1 MKLAYHLARFDQSL
15 GVQCKH
21 FGSIFKD
28 KCTLN
33 CMEKYLRTNQRV
45 SQRFHEFQMIA
56 NENMLALA
64 QKIFLVLTSTV
75 RSLNI
80 LGIFPYHGTSHF
92 LVFRVYLREL
102 ANRGHNVTVISHF
115 PEKNPPANYQDI
127 SLAGTI
133 EVLKDDMPVEKSYT
147 SIINTALFLTFTGKE
162 NCEVMVK
169 NKQVQDLVHSKA
181 KFDVVVVEQF
191 NSDCA
196 FGIAYK
202 LKAPVVGMMSHI
214 LMPWHYQRLG
224 IPYNTAYVPFHFL
237 EGGTKPS
244 LYQRVERVLFDTLK
258 KFVDEAKHG
267 VIYISFGSVISPSSL
282 SHERVKAILEV
293 VSELPQRFIWK
304 WNNKTLLKA
313 QDKLYTDKKNPPANY
328 QDISLAGTIE
338 VLKDDM
344 PVEKSYTSIINTALF
359 LVHWK
364 RNCEVMT
371 LKKFVDEA
379 KHGVIYISFG
389 SVISPSSLSHER
401 SSLPALV
408 DTSVSNG
415 TRDTSF
421 SITDSK
427 DNPLYT
433 CSSLNRTS
441 LYEAGGFG
449 SWKWLIR
456 SSLPA
461 LVDTSVSNGT
471 RDTSFSITDSKDN
484 PLYTCSSLNRTSL
497 YEAGGFGS
505 WKWLIRVT
513 SWSRMAN
520 SRINHAGTDNFSIL
534 HKWHSTCDRN
544 VHLARELCHE
554 SQFHGFDSGACKQV
568 LESYGASVRCLAYR
582 GRFLEIGKFDI
593 SNNTPIGMYFFLKET
608 SFHGIMLDYIFDQ
621 SFDFRLVIEIIKKG
635 KVSMQQGSVEYYWRS
650 KYDVME
656 TEDKDFLI
664 VKKKS
669 INDPSVRIVATEEY
683 FDILTEIHK
692 TTGHEAEIEIHHSL
706 QSNKSTICIP
716 SENENVLSE
725 IESAEDIHV
734 QIDMMPMNTDT
745 HITNGRNA
753 SPRSD
758 IISLPHIYLGKQ
770 NTDGIFTSS
779 SNVELVRE
787 FNLKG
792 AKQKSRLESCQL
804 AYVCRIGAGNL
815 LSRRDLQP
823 NASERMHNAYK
834 VNSKSIEP

>member
-1 MKLAYHLARFDQSL
+1 
-15 GVQCKH
+15 
-21 FGSIFKD
+21 
-28 KCTLN
+28 
-33 CMEKYLRTNQRV
+33 
-45 SQRFHEFQMIA
+45 
-56 NENMLALA
+56 
-64 QKIFLVLTSTV
+64 
-75 RSLNI
+75 
-80 LGIFPYHGTSHF
+80 
-92 LVFRVYLREL
+92 
-102 ANRGHNVTVISHF
+102 
-115 PEKNPPANYQDI
+115 
-127 SLAGTI
+127 
-133 EVLKDDMPVEKSYT
+133 
-147 SIINTALFLTFTGKE
+147 
-162 NCEVMVK
+162 
-169 NKQVQDLVHSKA
+169 
-181 KFDVVVVEQF
+181 
-191 NSDCA
+191 
-196 FGIAYK
+196 
-202 LKAPVVGMMSHI
+202 MSHI

-293 VSELPQRFIWK
+293 VSELPQR
-304 WNNKTLLKA
+304 NNKTLLKA
-313 QDKLYTDKKNPPANY
+313 QDKLYTDSWLPQVDILGHPNTLAFFSHAGMGGTTEAIHFGVPIVAMPVLGDQPANGAAIEESGLGV
-328 QDISLAGTIE
+328 QVQIRDLNKENLLAAFRKVLDVNVNKVIIFNDIKVERQIGSWRTEGE
-338 VLKDDM
+338 VAVPGCKFRPKDGAIHGRDW
-344 PVEKSYTSIINTALF
+344 PV
-359 LVHWK
+359 
-364 RNCEVMT
+364 
-371 LKKFVDEA
+371 
-379 KHGVIYISFG
+379 
-389 SVISPSSLSHER
+389 VISHREEFNFAPKP

>member
-1 MKLAYHLARFDQSL
+1 MPPPEPMCVFLGVVVPAVGAPSLRGNCTLRQSL
-15 GVQCKH
+15 PPCMRTGNLQPSTNAACNN
-21 FGSIFKD
+21 FGIKED

-56 NENMLALA
+56 NENMLAFGAGLQQDGVEGQRERHLGGMQHLEQDREQGREHGGFEQTEGQQVGQQTEPTSRSPPVNRPSA
-64 QKIFLVLTSTV
+64 RTMNLTITLVFLVLTSTV

-244 LYQRVERVLFDTLK
+244 LYQRVERVLFDVYFRTLYYFVTQRSDQNTLARYFDEIPPLDQLAGEMKFLLVYHNFILTGSRLFPANVIEVGGYHVSKAKPLNGTLK

-313 QDKLYTDKKNPPANY
+313 QDKLYTDSWLPQVDILGHPNTLAFFSHAGMGGTTEAIHFGVPIVAMPVLGDQPANGAAIEESGLGV
-328 QDISLAGTIE
+328 QVQIRDLNKENLLAAFR
-338 VLKDDM
+338 K
-344 PVEKSYTSIINTALF
+344 
-359 LVHWK
+359 
-364 RNCEVMT
+364 T

-401 SSLPALV
+401 VKAILEVVSELPQ
-408 DTSVSNG
+408 
-415 TRDTSF
+415 
-421 SITDSK
+421 
-427 DNPLYT
+427 
-433 CSSLNRTS
+433 
-441 LYEAGGFG
+441 
-449 SWKWLIR
+449 R
-456 SSLPA
+456 SSKYIGIL
-461 LVDTSVSNGT
+461 
-471 RDTSFSITDSKDN
+471 FS
-484 PLYTCSSLNRTSL
+484 R
-497 YEAGGFGS
+497 
-505 WKWLIRVT
+505 
-513 SWSRMAN
+513 
-520 SRINHAGTDNFSIL
+520 
-534 HKWHSTCDRN
+534 WH
-544 VHLARELCHE
+544 
-554 SQFHGFDSGACKQV
+554 
-568 LESYGASVRCLAYR
+568 
-582 GRFLEIGKFDI
+582 
-593 SNNTPIGMYFFLKET
+593 
-608 SFHGIMLDYIFDQ
+608 
-621 SFDFRLVIEIIKKG
+621 
-635 KVSMQQGSVEYYWRS
+635 
-650 KYDVME
+650 
-656 TEDKDFLI
+656 
-664 VKKKS
+664 
-669 INDPSVRIVATEEY
+669 
-683 FDILTEIHK
+683 
-692 TTGHEAEIEIHHSL
+692 
-706 QSNKSTICIP
+706 
-716 SENENVLSE
+716 
-725 IESAEDIHV
+725 
-734 QIDMMPMNTDT
+734 
-745 HITNGRNA
+745 GRN
-753 SPRSD
+753 D
-758 IISLPHIYLGKQ
+758 
-770 NTDGIFTSS
+770 
-779 SNVELVRE
+779 
-787 FNLKG
+787 
-792 AKQKSRLESCQL
+792 
-804 AYVCRIGAGNL
+804 
-815 LSRRDLQP
+815 
-823 NASERMHNAYK
+823 
-834 VNSKSIEP
+834 

>member
-1 MKLAYHLARFDQSL
+1 MANKSIKSQNKVIMAMRHKATGLPRPRDRRRRPAGHPNTLAFFSHAGMGGTTEAIHFGVPIVAMPVLGDQPANGAAIEESGL
-15 GVQCKH
+15 GVQ
-21 FGSIFKD
+21 
-28 KCTLN
+28 
-33 CMEKYLRTNQRV
+33 
-45 SQRFHEFQMIA
+45 
-56 NENMLALA
+56 
-64 QKIFLVLTSTV
+64 
-75 RSLNI
+75 
-80 LGIFPYHGTSHF
+80 
-92 LVFRVYLREL
+92 
-102 ANRGHNVTVISHF
+102 
-115 PEKNPPANYQDI
+115 
-127 SLAGTI
+127 
-133 EVLKDDMPVEKSYT
+133 
-147 SIINTALFLTFTGKE
+147 
-162 NCEVMVK
+162 
-169 NKQVQDLVHSKA
+169 
-181 KFDVVVVEQF
+181 
-191 NSDCA
+191 
-196 FGIAYK
+196 
-202 LKAPVVGMMSHI
+202 
-214 LMPWHYQRLG
+214 
-224 IPYNTAYVPFHFL
+224 
-237 EGGTKPS
+237 
-244 LYQRVERVLFDTLK
+244 
-258 KFVDEAKHG
+258 
-267 VIYISFGSVISPSSL
+267 
-282 SHERVKAILEV
+282 
-293 VSELPQRFIWK
+293 
-304 WNNKTLLKA
+304 
-313 QDKLYTDKKNPPANY
+313 
-328 QDISLAGTIE
+328 
-338 VLKDDM
+338 
-344 PVEKSYTSIINTALF
+344 
-359 LVHWK
+359 
-364 RNCEVMT
+364 
-371 LKKFVDEA
+371 
-379 KHGVIYISFG
+379 
-389 SVISPSSLSHER
+389 

-456 SSLPA
+456 VTSWSRMANSRNKPRYSSLPA

>member
-1 MKLAYHLARFDQSL
+1 MPPPEPMCVFLGVVVPAVGAPSLRGNCTLRQSL
-15 GVQCKH
+15 PPCMRTGNLQPSTNAACNN
-21 FGSIFKD
+21 FGIKED

-64 QKIFLVLTSTV
+64 QKSSGQVCSRTVWKGRERGIWEACSISSRIGSRVESTVVLSKQRGSRSGSSISCMRVALSSEALSTRCGPGASRILAGNEALVYMMLTEEQDLWLFLVLTSTV

-313 QDKLYTDKKNPPANY
+313 QDKLYTDSWLPQVDILGHPNTLAFFSHAGMGGTTEAIHFGVPIVAMPVLGDQPANGAAIEESGLGVQVQIRDLNKENLLAAFRKVLDVNVPRVLTGISQQRNNVTVISHFPEKNPPANY

-364 RNCEVMT
+364 RNCEVMV
-371 LKKFVDEA
+371 K
-379 KHGVIYISFG
+379 
-389 SVISPSSLSHER
+389 
-401 SSLPALV
+401 
-408 DTSVSNG
+408 N
-415 TRDTSF
+415 
-421 SITDSK
+421 
-427 DNPLYT
+427 
-433 CSSLNRTS
+433 
-441 LYEAGGFG
+441 
-449 SWKWLIR
+449 
-456 SSLPA
+456 
-461 LVDTSVSNGT
+461 
-471 RDTSFSITDSKDN
+471 
-484 PLYTCSSLNRTSL
+484 
-497 YEAGGFGS
+497 
-505 WKWLIRVT
+505 
-513 SWSRMAN
+513 
-520 SRINHAGTDNFSIL
+520 
-534 HKWHSTCDRN
+534 
-544 VHLARELCHE
+544 
-554 SQFHGFDSGACKQV
+554 KQV
-568 LESYGASVRCLAYR
+568 QDLVHSKA
-582 GRFLEIGKFDI
+582 KFDVVVVEQFN
-593 SNNTPIGMYFFLKET
+593 SDCAF
-608 SFHGIMLDYIFDQ
+608 GI
-621 SFDFRLVIEIIKKG
+621 
-635 KVSMQQGSVEYYWRS
+635 
-650 KYDVME
+650 
-656 TEDKDFLI
+656 
-664 VKKKS
+664 
-669 INDPSVRIVATEEY
+669 
-683 FDILTEIHK
+683 
-692 TTGHEAEIEIHHSL
+692 
-706 QSNKSTICIP
+706 
-716 SENENVLSE
+716 
-725 IESAEDIHV
+725 
-734 QIDMMPMNTDT
+734 
-745 HITNGRNA
+745 
-753 SPRSD
+753 
-758 IISLPHIYLGKQ
+758 
-770 NTDGIFTSS
+770 
-779 SNVELVRE
+779 
-787 FNLKG
+787 
-792 AKQKSRLESCQL
+792 
-804 AYVCRIGAGNL
+804 
-815 LSRRDLQP
+815 
-823 NASERMHNAYK
+823 AYK
-834 VNSKSIEP
+834 LKAPWLE

>member
-1 MKLAYHLARFDQSL
+1 MNLT
-15 GVQCKH
+15 
-21 FGSIFKD
+21 I
-28 KCTLN
+28 TL
-33 CMEKYLRTNQRV
+33 V
-45 SQRFHEFQMIA
+45 
-56 NENMLALA
+56 
-64 QKIFLVLTSTV
+64 FLVLTSTV

-244 LYQRVERVLFDTLK
+244 LYQRVERVLFDVYFRTLYYFVTQRSDQNTLARYFDEIPPLDQLAGEMKFLLTLK

-282 SHERVKAILEV
+282 SHER
-293 VSELPQRFIWK
+293 
-304 WNNKTLLKA
+304 
-313 QDKLYTDKKNPPANY
+313 
-328 QDISLAGTIE
+328 
-338 VLKDDM
+338 
-344 PVEKSYTSIINTALF
+344 
-359 LVHWK
+359 
-364 RNCEVMT
+364 T

-401 SSLPALV
+401 
-408 DTSVSNG
+408 
-415 TRDTSF
+415 
-421 SITDSK
+421 
-427 DNPLYT
+427 
-433 CSSLNRTS
+433 
-441 LYEAGGFG
+441 
-449 SWKWLIR
+449 
-456 SSLPA
+456 
-461 LVDTSVSNGT
+461 
-471 RDTSFSITDSKDN
+471 
-484 PLYTCSSLNRTSL
+484 
-497 YEAGGFGS
+497 
-505 WKWLIRVT
+505 
-513 SWSRMAN
+513 
-520 SRINHAGTDNFSIL
+520 
-534 HKWHSTCDRN
+534 
-544 VHLARELCHE
+544 E

-621 SFDFRLVIEIIKKG
+621 SFDFRLAYDWLDADYVANKMRI
-635 KVSMQQGSVEYYWRS
+635 SVAVRRSVQAKLARREEAGWLWRR
-650 KYDVME
+650 
-656 TEDKDFLI
+656 LI
-664 VKKKS
+664 V
-669 INDPSVRIVATEEY
+669 VLLA
-683 FDILTEIHK
+683 
-692 TTGHEAEIEIHHSL
+692 SL
-706 QSNKSTICIP
+706 RLRL
-716 SENENVLSE
+716 VL
-725 IESAEDIHV
+725 
-734 QIDMMPMNTDT
+734 
-745 HITNGRNA
+745 
-753 SPRSD
+753 
-758 IISLPHIYLGKQ
+758 LG
-770 NTDGIFTSS
+770 G
-779 SNVELVRE
+779 LVR
-787 FNLKG
+787 LRVQAAVLCLLHARVDVVSSVLLLRLGLILRLRLRLVLRLGLHGRRAARSLRK
-792 AKQKSRLESCQL
+792 ALAPPPRPVSRAHSGPRHAAC
-804 AYVCRIGAGNL
+804 AAT
-815 LSRRDLQP
+815 
-823 NASERMHNAYK
+823 
-834 VNSKSIEP
+834 

>member
-1 MKLAYHLARFDQSL
+1 MNLT
-15 GVQCKH
+15 
-21 FGSIFKD
+21 I
-28 KCTLN
+28 TL
-33 CMEKYLRTNQRV
+33 V
-45 SQRFHEFQMIA
+45 
-56 NENMLALA
+56 
-64 QKIFLVLTSTV
+64 FLVLTSTV

-244 LYQRVERVLFDTLK
+244 LYQRVERVLFDVYFRTLYYFVTQRSDQNTLARYFDEIPPLDQLAGEMKFLLTLK

-313 QDKLYTDKKNPPANY
+313 QDKLYTDSWLPQVDILGHPNTLAFFSHAGMGGTTEAIHFGVPIVAMPVLGDQPANGAAIEESGLGVQVQIRDLNKENLLAAFRKVLDVNLMPNDANELIEKNPPANY

-401 SSLPALV
+401 VKAILEVVSELPQSWLPQV
-408 DTSVSNG
+408 DILGHPNTLAFFSHAGMGGTTEAIHFGVPIVAMPVLGDQPANG
-415 TRDTSF
+415 AAIEESGLGVQVERQ
-421 SITDSK
+421 I
-427 DNPLYT
+427 
-433 CSSLNRTS
+433 
-441 LYEAGGFG
+441 G
-449 SWKWLIR
+449 SWRTEGEVAVPGCKFRPKDGAIHGRDWPVVISHREEFNFAPKPFVDLNLNAQAALLNGCCVGWLVPKDWHPHDGY
-456 SSLPA
+456 SMVYGFCGAQHAAVFLPQVCVRDNSCQA
-461 LVDTSVSNGT
+461 SVLQSGCIAILVS
-471 RDTSFSITDSKDN
+471 
-484 PLYTCSSLNRTSL
+484 
-497 YEAGGFGS
+497 EQ
-505 WKWLIRVT
+505 
-513 SWSRMAN
+513 
-520 SRINHAGTDNFSIL
+520 
-534 HKWHSTCDRN
+534 WHSHYWYAG
-544 VHLARELCHE
+544 VY
-554 SQFHGFDSGACKQV
+554 GFNCA
-568 LESYGASVRCLAYR
+568 
-582 GRFLEIGKFDI
+582 
-593 SNNTPIGMYFFLKET
+593 
-608 SFHGIMLDYIFDQ
+608 
-621 SFDFRLVIEIIKKG
+621 
-635 KVSMQQGSVEYYWRS
+635 
-650 KYDVME
+650 
-656 TEDKDFLI
+656 
-664 VKKKS
+664 
-669 INDPSVRIVATEEY
+669 
-683 FDILTEIHK
+683 
-692 TTGHEAEIEIHHSL
+692 
-706 QSNKSTICIP
+706 
-716 SENENVLSE
+716 
-725 IESAEDIHV
+725 
-734 QIDMMPMNTDT
+734 
-745 HITNGRNA
+745 
-753 SPRSD
+753 
-758 IISLPHIYLGKQ
+758 
-770 NTDGIFTSS
+770 
-779 SNVELVRE
+779 
-787 FNLKG
+787 
-792 AKQKSRLESCQL
+792 
-804 AYVCRIGAGNL
+804 
-815 LSRRDLQP
+815 
-823 NASERMHNAYK
+823 
-834 VNSKSIEP
+834 